1 MIGNRQRGQNTGGC
15 KQENG
20 GQGRGPD
27 ASAVMPLMTEG
38 LGA

>member
-1 MIGNRQRGQNTGGC
+1 MIGNRQRGQNKGGC

-20 GQGRGPD
+20 GQGWGLD
-27 ASAVMPLMTEG
+27 ASAGMPLMTEG